1 MTLIFGCLLG
11 LALGVILGFTRWTL
25 LVAGLAWY
33 VFLALQTIHLAHPD
47 VTGFFGV
54 NGLEAVQG
62 GAGGQY
68 WLAQPVILALIVG
81 LAWLGSR
88 AGSRLRRSKRQAVST
103 DA

>member
-11 LALGVILGFTRWTL
+11 LLLGAVLGFTRWTL
-25 LVAGLAWY
+25 LAAGLAWY
-33 VFLALQTIHLAHPD
+33 VFLALQTAYLAHSD

-68 WLAQPVILALIVG
+68 WLAQPFILAIIVG
-81 LAWLGSR
+81 LAWVGSR
-88 AGSRLRRSKRQAVST
+88 ARSRLRRSKRQPLAT